1 MRPPPAVAALIR
13 KEFREY
19 RHHRSIL
26 ITALGLPLVFL
37 FLPVIF
43 LSSFDATATEADVK
57 MAVGQAIFTFF
68 LAPVIVPAA
77 MAAYSVIGEKE
88 HGTLEPVLTL
98 PITDRQ
104 FIHAKIVAILI
115 PATAIS
121 IFVYAGF
128 YTLGSI
134 FFHNPVREAALDPW
148 WAFGIVLTAVPLAL
162 YSTLLGMNISARSK
176 DLRVAEQLAGMV
188 ILPTLVPISLV
199 TFQVAPLGFPTWA
212 AFLALAS
219 AFDLLL
225 LRLAYRT
232 FRRERVLS
240 LAA

>member
-77 MAAYSVIGEKE
+77 MAAYSVIASKWAS
-88 HGTLEPVLTL
+88 
-98 PITDRQ
+98 PIYPFWKCRC
-104 FIHAKIVAILI
+104 A
-115 PATAIS
+115 PAC
-121 IFVYAGF
+121 VC
-128 YTLGSI
+128 
-134 FFHNPVREAALDPW
+134 
-148 WAFGIVLTAVPLAL
+148 
-162 YSTLLGMNISARSK
+162 
-176 DLRVAEQLAGMV
+176 
-188 ILPTLVPISLV
+188 V
-199 TFQVAPLGFPTWA
+199 TWKT
-212 AFLALAS
+212 
-219 AFDLLL
+219 
-225 LRLAYRT
+225 
-232 FRRERVLS
+232 
-240 LAA
+240 

>member
-1 MRPPPAVAALIR
+1 
-13 KEFREY
+13 
-19 RHHRSIL
+19 
-26 ITALGLPLVFL
+26 
-37 FLPVIF
+37 
-43 LSSFDATATEADVK
+43 
-57 MAVGQAIFTFF
+57 
-68 LAPVIVPAA
+68 
-77 MAAYSVIGEKE
+77 
-88 HGTLEPVLTL
+88 
-98 PITDRQ
+98 
-104 FIHAKIVAILI
+104 
-115 PATAIS
+115 
-121 IFVYAGF
+121 
-128 YTLGSI
+128 
-134 FFHNPVREAALDPW
+134 
-148 WAFGIVLTAVPLAL
+148 VPLAL

-219 AFDLLL
+219 VFDLLL